1 MNKYVE
7 FVSDEDFL
15 ECVRKVVEAY
25 QSLDEN
31 VTPTSIL
38 KESKNTI
45 D

>member
-25 QSLDEN
+25 ESLDR
-31 VTPTSIL
+31 IL
-38 KESKNTI
+38 IMFLNRRI
-45 D
+45 